1 MELKDIL
8 EQIGLTSHEA
18 SVYLAALELGSGTT
32 IQIAKKANIKRTT
45 CYDILLDL
53 KIKGLIFE
61 STKEKRR
68 LFIAEDPEKLKK
80 DLERKEAVFLEA
92 LPQFRSLYNISGV
105 KPKIRFYEG
114 VEGIKEVYM
123 DTLKYSGGF
132 YAFGSEDIVKIVEQE
147 WMNAFIKKRVK
158 KGISVRAILPKTNYA
173 REILRENDQKELR
186 STKLI
191 DKNKYPFSIEI
202 DIYGHSKISLISAKE
217 NLAVIIESSE
227 IYNTLKLIFE
237 ALWDH
242 LPEIEKR

>member
-8 EQIGLTSHEA
+8 EQLGLSSYEA
-18 SVYLAALELGSGTT
+18 SVYLASLELGSGTT
-32 IQIAKKANIKRTT
+32 IQIAKKAHIKRTT
-45 CYDILLDL
+45 CYDVLIDL
-53 KIKGLIFE
+53 KNKGLIFE

-68 LFIAEDPEKLKK
+68 FFIAEDPEKLKK

-132 YAFGSEDIVKIVEQE
+132 YAFGSEDIVKIVGQD
-147 WMNAFIKKRVK
+147 WMNAFIKKRTK
-158 KGISVRAILPKTNYA
+158 KGVSVRAILPKTIYTQGMLS
-173 REILRENDQKELR
+173 EKDQKELR

-191 DKNKYPFSIEI
+191 EKNKYPFSIEI

-217 NLAVIIESSE
+217 TLAVIIESSE
-227 IYNTLKLIFE
+227 IYNTMKLIFE

>member
-158 KGISVRAILPKTNYA
+158 KGVSVRAILPKTNYV

>member
-8 EQIGLTSHEA
+8 EQLGLSPYEA
-18 SVYLAALELGSGTT
+18 SVYLATLEIGSGTT
-32 IQIAKKANIKRTT
+32 IQIAKKAVIKRTT
-45 CYDILLDL
+45 CYDVLTDL
-53 KIKGLIFE
+53 KNKGLIFE
-61 STKEKRR
+61 STKEKKR

-114 VEGIKEVYM
+114 AEGIKEVYL
-123 DTLKYSGGF
+123 DTLRYSGGF
-132 YAFGSEDIVKIVEQE
+132 LAFGSEDVVKVVGQD
-147 WMNAFIKKRVK
+147 WMDTFIKKRIK
-158 KGISVRAILPKTNYA
+158 KGIRVRAILPKTNYTE
-173 REILRENDQKELR
+173 EILHENDQKELR

-217 NLAVIIESSE
+217 TLAIIIESSE
-227 IYNTLKLIFE
+227 IHNTVKLIFE
-237 ALWDH
+237 ALWDN
-242 LPEIEKR
+242 LPEIKLK